1 METTKKAFS
10 INTTHGETYCEVYE
24 PVRAAGM
31 EKNVRIEPVLMIH
44 GCGGCVD
51 HWSDSELPVLLTKTG
66 KTVVCYDI
74 YSHGKSVQLSS
85 EVVTHN
91 LALFL
96 GQLNEVIHSPDLPIA
111 GADSFTAHGFSM
123 GCYILL
129 QYCVQ
134 FKPFRDSTS
143 PSTKPLINKIVLQ
156 SPWDGHVPAF
166 LRGLIHVPLL
176 LRIFKPS
183 DMAGIK
189 SVSALKQILLGLDEK
204 VDYRQSMS
212 TFARAVSGQ
221 INYTH
226 SSNKSDTSSK
236 DVSKAETDKESNLGS
251 AEVTSTDDQLTS
263 PNPATQSTLEVADL
277 TVELQKDGIH
287 CPVLVITGTRE
298 LPFELTGRR
307 IAKYVHRTY
316 SQQAA
321 TSSGTLTDPAT
332 SQAESVSPKST
343 PSTPTCSRKPAYVS
357 EESNVQFKVCKYAGH
372 MSFVKKKNGTYV
384 RSFFQREIVSFV
396 SGVSAAAELN
406 L

>member
-1 METTKKAFS
+1 
-10 INTTHGETYCEVYE
+10 
-24 PVRAAGM
+24 
-31 EKNVRIEPVLMIH
+31 
-44 GCGGCVD
+44 
-51 HWSDSELPVLLTKTG
+51 
-66 KTVVCYDI
+66 
-74 YSHGKSVQLSS
+74 
-85 EVVTHN
+85 
-91 LALFL
+91 
-96 GQLNEVIHSPDLPIA
+96 
-111 GADSFTAHGFSM
+111 M

-372 MSFVKKKNGTYV
+372 MNK
-384 RSFFQREIVSFV
+384 
-396 SGVSAAAELN
+396 
-406 L
+406 